1 MLVAV
6 VRLRGRKLKGSVFRF
21 ASESGPP
28 IWRFS
33 GRRPCLVQGCS
44 GSRCV
49 LAPQS
54 MARRQLNASG
64 QSHPNTTDQT
74 KPGCAQRRHGPAR
87 VLKSKP
93 LLPPPALRERGHRGL
108 ARRRVAVRRSAILV
122 VAEGQRPK
130 RGTPPRA
137 RRRYLAGL
145 TGKMTAFGIAPETV
159 VALAIA
165 ARPEAVCN
173 E

>member
-1 MLVAV
+1 MLPNNRFGQKAKSSERANV
-6 VRLRGRKLKGSVFRF
+6 VRF
-21 ASESGPP
+21 APESGLPDLRTTTFP
-28 IWRFS
+28 FANYS
-33 GRRPCLVQGCS
+33 ERR
-44 GSRCV
+44 
-49 LAPQS
+49 
-54 MARRQLNASG
+54 
-64 QSHPNTTDQT
+64 
-74 KPGCAQRRHGPAR
+74 
-87 VLKSKP
+87 
-93 LLPPPALRERGHRGL
+93 HRGL

-130 RGTPPRA
+130 RGTPSRA